1 MRSPTRPASGCAICR
16 CRRRN
21 CARRSTRSSR
31 LGSRPNE
38 ITLSARRKRAVRFR
52 FSHGVD
58 LMAYDGESLKVVGTR
73 PIRPDGVDK
82 VIGRA
87 NFGAD
92 MTMPGML
99 WGKLKR
105 SPHAHARIKSINT
118 DKAQALPGVRAVV
131 TAADFPEIASEE
143 AFVGEGPMNFRDL
156 SYNCMAR
163 GKVLYDGHAVAAVA
177 ATSPAIAEEAVE
189 LIDVKDAMKPN
200 APILHNDLFT
210 QGVDPKPTAPSN
222 IAKRITF
229 TKGDF
234 ATGWKEAEVTIERR
248 YTSKA
253 VHQAYIEPHACV
265 VA

>member
-1 MRSPTRPASGCAICR
+1 MREREVC
-16 CRRRN
+16 
-21 CARRSTRSSR
+21 
-31 LGSRPNE
+31 
-38 ITLSARRKRAVRFR
+38 

-118 DKAQALPGVRAVV
+118 SKAEKLPGVRAVV
-131 TAADFPEIASEE
+131 TAADFPDIASEE

-163 GKVLYDGHAVAAVA
+163 GKVLYDGHAVAAIA
-177 ATSPAIAEEAVE
+177 ATSPSIAEEALDLIEVTYE
-189 LIDVKDAMKPN
+189 VLPHVIDVEDAMKDG
-200 APILHNDLFT
+200 APILHDDLLT
-210 QGVDPKPTAPSN
+210 QGVDPKPAKASN
-222 IAKRITF
+222 TAKRITF
-229 TKGDF
+229 VKGDF
-234 ATGWKEAEVTIERR
+234 AQGWNEAEVKIERR
-248 YTSKA
+248 
-253 VHQAYIEPHACV
+253 
-265 VA
+265 